1 MTNKNIR
8 HLQDGRGNNVNFQG
22 IPVYYYNINGKI
34 KKTALKNK
42 IDKTRWVLDKI
53 VNKNKAN
60 AVLIMLKNWDLY
72 KEGWLFTCYDNVK
85 LFYYL
90 AQIGDSYRPEELD
103 YFN

>member
-22 IPVYYYNINGKI
+22 IPVYYCNNGKN

-42 IDKTRWVLDKI
+42 IDKTIWVLDKI
-53 VNKNKAN
+53 VDKNKAN

-72 KEGWLFTCYDNVK
+72 EEGWLFTCYDK
-85 LFYYL
+85 IILLF